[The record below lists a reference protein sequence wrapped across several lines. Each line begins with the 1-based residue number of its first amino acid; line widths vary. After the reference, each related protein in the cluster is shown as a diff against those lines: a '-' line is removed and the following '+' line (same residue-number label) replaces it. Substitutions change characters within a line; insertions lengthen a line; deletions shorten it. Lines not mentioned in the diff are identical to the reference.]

1 MDSSAL
7 PWQRY
12 LVQSAVVFVVV
23 LAFQYLSRGTI
34 TLPIALVVAVGFFA
48 VSVAVDRYQR
58 GA

>member
-12 LVQSAVVFVVV
+12 LVQSVVVLVAV